1 MQHTTGLIEPIE
13 RATLGAVSPQ
23 AVHALS
29 GWLLPFDTGTIGR
42 AKSAVP
48 LVHSAENADTAMVP
62 TIEQHYTARGVSA
75 SFRLP
80 DVPSF
85 DAMRSALLA
94 KGYRPEQPTLVQTS
108 TVAAMR
114 AVTAQLA
121 ADVDLA
127 PDAGWASV
135 FLGEGFDPVDG
146 ASRVNTLS
154 KASGTVFASV
164 REAGHTIAAGA
175 GAFSHGWASVHGM
188 RTAAAHRGKGLAARV
203 LAGIADAALR
213 QGLRDVF
220 LQVEEGNTSALALYQ
235 RAGFQTVWKYVYWRL
250 PPAKGCSAD
259 SC

>member
-1 MQHTTGLIEPIE
+1 MHNIEQIE
-13 RATLGAVSPQ
+13 RATLAAVSPQ
-23 AVHALS
+23 AVQVLP
-29 GWLLPFDTGTIGR
+29 GWLLPFDTGTVGR

-48 LVHSAENADTAMVP
+48 LRHGADNAQAAMVHSL
-62 TIEQHYTARGVSA
+62 EQHYAARGLPA

-85 DAMRSALLA
+85 DAMRGVLVG

-108 TVAAMR
+108 SALKMR
-114 AVTAQLA
+114 AVTGLA
-121 ADVDLA
+121 AADIAAA

-146 ASRVNTLS
+146 ASRVQTLS
-154 KASGTVFASV
+154 KARGTVFASV

-188 RTAAAHRGKGLAARV
+188 RTAQAHRGKGLAPRV

-213 QGLRDVF
+213 HGVRQVF

-235 RAGFQTVWKYVYWRL
+235 RAGFQTAWKYVYWRL
-250 PPAKGCSAD
+250 PPAKGCSSD
-259 SC
+259 GC